1 MNELQFNILREFVEK
16 EIDKLPEYIKKES
29 EYQVAYDQLVRDGY
43 IDNAKVTMSGKNF
56 LEQQHRVDNAIIMAA
71 GYSARCMPLSNV
83 MPKGL
88 FKVKGEVLIERE
100 IEQLKQAGISEII
113 LVTGFMH
120 EKFEYLKEKY
130 KIRIINNP
138 DYDKY
143 NNMASLYAAK
153 DYIRNSYILCSDNYY
168 EENVFHQYV
177 YKPYYSCVYSES
189 YCDEFCVTKV
199 DEEGYIEDIRR
210 GGARAW
216 YTIGDVF
223 FDADFSEKFC
233 KYMLDEWDDL
243 QTRNM
248 LMDDFHIKHIRD
260 LKLKIVRRPGNSILE
275 FDTLEEIKA
284 FDSSFQKFIKENVD
298 NNAVIQTFS
307 KYAQIKSYHSVPTE
321 QLSGRL
327 HLNENLF
334 KPSPKC
340 LAVLKNIT
348 MEDLFLYDLSHK
360 DRLIDALS
368 SSCGISSNNIFVHN
382 GSAEVIKSIFSILL
396 NENDIVLIPSPGWS
410 YYKSVADAKFAKCI
424 TYEVCEGNSSYQYN
438 VTDLLERAEECHPKI
453 IVITSPHMPTGCEI
467 DYDDI
472 EKVVSRNKDS
482 IIMVDEAYW
491 GYGDD
496 TNSFERKI
504 ITKYSNVVI
513 TRTFSK
519 FYGLANI
526 RIGYG
531 LCSYPLRRTIG
542 LDLPLFRASGISRE
556 IALTAIEDR
565 DYYKRMKEDTVAVRD
580 WFIQELNEI
589 NCVKAF
595 RSGANFVFIRL
606 ENADA
611 DKVRAFMEENNILIR
626 LFTDKDAL
634 RLRITVAPKDIM
646 RRVVFQLKRALKC

>member
-1 MNELQFNILREFVEK
+1 MNELEFNVLREFAEK
-16 EIDKLPEYIKKES
+16 KLSELPERIRAIS
-29 EYQVAYDQLVRDGY
+29 EYQMAYDQLIRDGY
-43 IDNAKVTMSGKNF
+43 IDHEGISVSGKRF
-56 LEQQHRVDNAIIMAA
+56 LEQYKVDNAIIMAA

-88 FKVKGEVLIERE
+88 FRVKDEILIERE

-113 LVTGFMH
+113 VVTGFMC
-120 EKFEYLKEKY
+120 EKFKYLVEKY
-130 KIRIINNP
+130 EIQIINNP

-143 NNMASLYAAK
+143 NNMASLYAAR

-177 YKPYYSCVYSES
+177 YTPYYSCVYSES

-216 YTIGDVF
+216 YTIGDAF
-223 FDADFSEKFC
+223 FDAAFSERFC
-233 KYMLDEWDDL
+233 KYMTDEWNDL
-243 QTRNM
+243 RTRNM
-248 LMDDFHIKHIRD
+248 LMDDFHIKHIDD
-260 LKLKIVRRPGNSILE
+260 LKLKMKKRPENSILE
-275 FDTLEEIKA
+275 FDTLEEIKT
-284 FDSSFQKFIKENVD
+284 FDPLFQEFINENVD
-298 NNAVIQTFS
+298 NNAVTQTFS
-307 KYAQIKSYHSVPTE
+307 KYAQVKSYHSVPTE

-340 LAVLKNIT
+340 LEALKNIN

-368 SSCGISSNNIFVHN
+368 DSCGISSNNIFVHN

-410 YYKSVADAKFAKCI
+410 YYKSVADAKFAGCV
-424 TYEVCEGNSSYQYN
+424 TYEVDEGTSSYQYN
-438 VTDLLERAEECHPKI
+438 ITDLLEKAEKYCPKI

-467 DYDDI
+467 NYDDI
-472 EKVVSRNKDS
+472 EKVVSRNSNS

-496 TNSFERKI
+496 TNEFERKI

-556 IALTAIEDR
+556 IALTAVEDKE
-565 DYYKRMKEDTVAVRD
+565 YYRKMKEETIAVRD
-580 WFIQELNEI
+580 WFIHELNEMDG
-589 NCVKAF
+589 VKAF
-595 RSGANFVFIRL
+595 QSGSNFVFIRL

-611 DKVRAFMEENNILIR
+611 DQVRAFMEENNILIR

-646 RRVVFQLKRALKC
+646 KRVVFQLKRALNC